1 MERVLYE
8 KELEIIKK
16 SNRFRKRVVF
26 RKDLFDLAS
35 NDYLGLAQNRKLLK
49 KHLKEFIKITIFLQ
63 KHLCL

>member
-1 MERVLYE
+1 MYE

-35 NDYLGLAQNRKLLK
+35 NDYLGLAQAGSFLK

>member
-8 KELEIIKK
+8 KVRDYKK

-35 NDYLGLAQNRKLLK
+35 NDYLGLA
-49 KHLKEFIKITIFLQ
+49 IK
-63 KHLCL
+63 